1 MAGDRC
7 PKCEDESRGD
17 IRRGGRMKPTA
28 TEKYNDRIEEARKL
42 LVNITK
48 GLAEHVAEA
57 GTEVNWAHV
66 GDLGCLIDTLT
77 EADDFIHGRG

>member
-1 MAGDRC
+1 
-7 PKCEDESRGD
+7 
-17 IRRGGRMKPTA
+17 MKPTA
-28 TEKYNDRIEEARKL
+28 TEKYNDRIEEARNL

>member
-1 MAGDRC
+1 
-7 PKCEDESRGD
+7 
-17 IRRGGRMKPTA
+17 MKPTA

-48 GLAEHVAEA
+48 GLAEHVVDATKAERI
-57 GTEVNWAHV
+57 NWAHV
-66 GDLGCLIDTLT
+66 GDLGCLIGTLK